1 MNNANLRQ
9 AAMNQTVMNNAT
21 VSVRDSLRFK
31 FPNQFIKKH
40 PYFWCSI
47 AIHVVLLFIISHMA
61 FKPVVA
67 SSAPQQV
74 RLSMHN
80 AYRMSMQESVKNM
93 AKLERDLVN
102 TLDESAKKNVSL
114 EPIEESF
121 IGNTKTTPSQLLEL
135 AKKISENI
143 RKIERE
149 LRAIDLERAVT
160 MSHNDALKTVM
171 SLEIGIPEYRA
182 NKMPGEEMVRS
193 VEKLEVNAKNSL
205 QIRKDD
211 MEKRGI
217 GDPSSQN
224 KESDTA
230 FDSTGKGGNKDSI
243 TGLKN
248 LNYTVTDHQTTH
260 TKNDFVDVWLDHI
273 PPVKQDNPKK
283 IAGRILKNGAQCAD
297 RIFINSWYVIGP
309 FPISVNKAPP
319 DYAIDL
325 EALYYGKDNQIV
337 RWQYLSNASYPLTP
351 PQSDKSG
358 VFFGYTEIMVDH
370 EQDLWVWVGAD
381 DFATLR
387 LNENIIWDSN
397 VYNEKFNKL
406 ARDKNNLELGKWN
419 LTEYKRLVH
428 FNAGRNTFKF
438 KLTNSDAS
446 TFFSLV
452 LTK

>member
-1 MNNANLRQ
+1 MNNAV
-9 AAMNQTVMNNAT
+9 ANNASLNT
-21 VSVRDSLRFK
+21 RDSLK
-31 FPNQFIKKH
+31 LKLPGQFIKKH
-40 PYFWCSI
+40 PYFWSSI

-61 FKPVVA
+61 FKPVAA
-67 SSAPQQV
+67 STAPQQV

-93 AKLERDLVN
+93 VKLERDLAN
-102 TLDESAKKNVSL
+102 TLDESTKKNLKL
-114 EPIEESF
+114 EPVEESF

-143 RKIERE
+143 QKIERE
-149 LRAIDLERAVT
+149 LKAMDLERAVT
-160 MSHNDALKTVM
+160 MTHNDALKTVM

-182 NKMPGEEMVRS
+182 NKMPGAEMVRS

-217 GDPSSQN
+217 GDPSSLN
-224 KESDTA
+224 KETNTV

-248 LNYTVTDHQTTH
+248 LNYTVTEHQASH

-273 PPVKQDNPKK
+273 PPVKQENPTKV
-283 IAGRILKNGAQCAD
+283 AGRILKNGAQYAD

-309 FPISVNKAPP
+309 FPISVTKAPP
-319 DYAIDL
+319 EYAIDL

-337 RWQYLSNASYPLTP
+337 HWQYLSNTSYPLIP
-351 PQSDKSG
+351 PQDDKSG
-358 VFFGYTEIMVDH
+358 VFFGYTEVIVDH

-387 LNENIIWDSN
+387 LNDNVIWDSD
-397 VYNEKFNKL
+397 VYNEKFNKI
-406 ARDKNNLELGKWN
+406 ARDKNNGELGKWN